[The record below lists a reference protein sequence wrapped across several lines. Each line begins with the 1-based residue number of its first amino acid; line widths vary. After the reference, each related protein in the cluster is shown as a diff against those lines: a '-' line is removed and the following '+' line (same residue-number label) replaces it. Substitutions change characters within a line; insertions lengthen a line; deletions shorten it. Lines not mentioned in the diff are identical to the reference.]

1 MSLILPLG
9 HAYAVAIGDI
19 KKVATFVE
27 TKALPV
33 LQAAKADA
41 PTVEAITALVCPQL
55 ANVERVGDAVLG
67 VVIQAIED
75 AGAAVGAGGM
85 SVSLDAALVADIK
98 AILPAIKTAAKPIP
112 PAVVAAAPVA
122 V

>member
-1 MSLILPLG
+1 MSLILTLG

-19 KKVATFVE
+19 KKVASFVE

-55 ANVERVGDAVLG
+55 ANVERVGEAVLG

-75 AGAAVGAGGM
+75 AGAAAGAGGM
-85 SVSLDAALVADIK
+85 SVSLDAALVAD
-98 AILPAIKTAAKPIP
+98 TKPVP
-112 PAVVAAAPVA
+112 PAGVAPAPAAA
-122 V
+122 